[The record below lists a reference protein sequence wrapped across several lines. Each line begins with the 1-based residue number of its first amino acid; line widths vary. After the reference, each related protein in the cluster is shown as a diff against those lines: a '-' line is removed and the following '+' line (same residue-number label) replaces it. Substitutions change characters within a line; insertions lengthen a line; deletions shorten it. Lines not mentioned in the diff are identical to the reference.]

1 MNRYQI
7 AREVI
12 KEYAEENELYIYD
25 VVNLKFYESL
35 NQQQAEPCPECGGRR
50 YQRNGAYGLCPECSQ
65 YYKPEKEMTTREMLA
80 ELEEFDKAVE
90 KHGLTPEQQ
99 AEDECACDPEWH
111 EMCQPC
117 RDDEEDK

>member
-1 MNRYQI
+1 MNRYQT

-35 NQQQAEPCPECGGRR
+35 NQQQAEPCKTCGGD
-50 YQRNGAYGLCPECSQ
+50 GAWFEADLQDIQKTVLCPDC
-65 YYKPEKEMTTREMLA
+65 K
-80 ELEEFDKAVE
+80 
-90 KHGLTPEQQ
+90 QQ

-117 RDDEEDK
+117 RDDEEDI